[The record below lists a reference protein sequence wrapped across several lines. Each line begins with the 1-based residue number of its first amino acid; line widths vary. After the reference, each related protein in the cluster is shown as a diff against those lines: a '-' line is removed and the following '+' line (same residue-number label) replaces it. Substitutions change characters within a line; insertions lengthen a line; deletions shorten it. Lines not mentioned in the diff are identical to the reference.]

1 MATKLT
7 IKSETNDRDLL
18 DTATSE
24 YSVEMTG
31 YTEGMSDNITWR
43 FEQFCKFLLA
53 DGYSMELINTFIKY
67 DGEVYQLEEDEQL
80 K

>member
-18 DTATSE
+18 DTSTSE
-24 YSVEMTG
+24 YSVELTG
-31 YTEGMSDNITWR
+31 YIEGMNDNITWR

-53 DGYSMELINTFIKY
+53 DGYSMELINTFIRY
-67 DGEVYQLEEDEQL
+67 DGEVYQIDEE
-80 K
+80 

>member
-1 MATKLT
+1 MAPKLT
-7 IKSETNDRDLL
+7 IKSETNDRDLI
-18 DTATSE
+18 DTSTSE
-24 YSVEMTG
+24 YSVELTG
-31 YTEGMSDNITWR
+31 YIEGMSDNITWR

-67 DGEVYQLEEDEQL
+67 DGEVYQIDESEQL